1 MTKPVNEREIVLEV
15 LLEITEKGQFS
26 HIILRDVLWKYQYLE
41 KRERAFI
48 TRVTEGTL
56 EHMIEIDYILDRFSK
71 VKVKKMEPVI
81 RAILRSAVY
90 QLKYMDSVPDSAV
103 CNEAVKLAVRKGFS
117 GLKGYVNGVLRSV
130 ARGIGSVQYPKEKME
145 ELSVRYSCPE
155 WVLDLWSGSYDIE
168 VIEMM
173 LRDFQKEKPVTIR
186 CCLNR
191 TTPDELKKRLEA
203 EGVKAEIHPYL
214 PYAFQISGYDHL
226 NDLETFQDGLFVV
239 QDISSM
245 LVAEIAA
252 PSAGAQ
258 VLDVCAAPG
267 GKALH
272 VAEKLFLAEAVCGDA
287 ACAGNK
293 SGGGAAAGCKIED
306 QMPPGH
312 VEARD
317 LTELKVDLIREN
329 IERTGLPN
337 ITAVCRDASVPDE
350 TAAESADIVIADL
363 PCSGLGVI
371 GKKPDL
377 RYKAS
382 PDGIDSLVRLQRQIL
397 SCAQDY
403 VKPGGTLVYST
414 CTVNPAENMDNVHWL
429 MEQYPEFILDDI
441 REKLCPELRDN
452 VMENGCIQL
461 LPGVHK
467 SDGFFIARLVRKI
480 ESGGSRNI

>member
-71 VKVKKMEPVI
+71 VKVKKMKPVI
-81 RAILRSAVY
+81 RAILRTAVY

-130 ARGIGSVQYPKEKME
+130 ARGIDSVQYPKEKME

-293 SGGGAAAGCKIED
+293 SGGGAAAGCGIED

-329 IERTGLPN
+329 IERTGLTN

-350 TAAESADIVIADL
+350 AAAESADIVIADL

-414 CTVNPAENMDNVHWL
+414 CTVNPAENMDNVHWF
-429 MEQYPEFILDDI
+429 MEQYPEFTLDDI
-441 REKLCPELRDN
+441 RGKLCPELRDS